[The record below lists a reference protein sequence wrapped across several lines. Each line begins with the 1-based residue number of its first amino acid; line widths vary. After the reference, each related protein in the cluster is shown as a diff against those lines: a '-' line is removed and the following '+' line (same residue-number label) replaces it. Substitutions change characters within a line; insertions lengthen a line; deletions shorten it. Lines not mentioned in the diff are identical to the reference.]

1 MMKAAKKALRNTL
14 ALATIL
20 LAASAAWGPALAQP
34 AALVEAVQAPVWVE
48 RAGRRMPLAPGM
60 ELRAGDQV
68 RTGAGSRLLMRLAEG
83 SLVKLGENASLHLA
97 QLQPAREVFR
107 GVLSV
112 LEGAFR
118 FTTQRIGAHRRREI
132 NIHVS
137 QVTAGIRGTDLWG
150 KSTSERQIVCLIEG
164 NVQVGAPGEAAVTL
178 DQPLQFYRR
187 EGGTTQPV
195 GLVDPAQ
202 LALWAQETE
211 IQPGKGAAARGGR
224 WNVNLGTADNQAD
237 ALALYDQVRAAGY
250 AAQIYSTRAGE
261 QLVYVI
267 RIRQL
272 PSKEEAQALANA
284 LRGKHGVAEPKI
296 SR

>member
-250 AAQIYSTRAGE
+250 AAQIYSRRAGE